1 MKRSRSGTSLYDGE
15 NGGACE
21 EEETEAV
28 AVAVG
33 VQDVSIQQFRSGL
46 GYESPGDYTLVDRL
60 PPREDIVGTYD
71 FVWCRFSSAVPTFF
85 NYHRTVKGTL
95 SVSFVK
101 SGSKEFA
108 LEFDMESSFDDLT
121 FDYLKTFNVH
131 ESYGTKGSG
140 LMIDSIINFTG
151 SHQDVVGEIAGGFT
165 LLEQTI
171 ALGMQRD
178 GYDVGTEMP
187 AVFESYS
194 EAVEANRRYYD
205 GRNSWLYSHRN
216 LPPEVAVRV
225 RLFVHAPPTII
236 LEKDD
241 LLVRCYWVNKK
252 GQHVT
257 QGSVCRKRKSE
268 RV

>member
-15 NGGACE
+15 NERGACE
-21 EEETEAV
+21 DVETA
-28 AVAVG
+28 AG

-60 PPREDIVGTYD
+60 PPRKDIVGTYD

-101 SGSKEFA
+101 SGSEEIA
-108 LEFDMESSFDDLT
+108 LEFDIESSFDDLP
-121 FDYLKTFNVH
+121 FDYLKKFNVH
-131 ESYGTKGSG
+131 ESHQTKGSG
-140 LMIDSIINFTG
+140 LMIDSVINFTG

-165 LLEQTI
+165 LLEQNVG
-171 ALGMQRD
+171 LGMQRD

-205 GRNSWLYSHRN
+205 GRNSWLHSYRN

-241 LLVRCYWVNKK
+241 LLVRSYWVNKK
-252 GQHVT
+252 GKHVT
-257 QGSVCRKRKSE
+257 QGAVCRKRKSE
-268 RV
+268 TV